1 MIPKMDDNDGCVVAV
16 DDCDGF
22 GLFVLCLCVVVWM
35 YCIRFNFHILF
46 EFHILSDL
54 AVILWMGWIHM
65 VSQEQIVWM
74 RSEMDGSSENEWCAD
89 DNPFGGVFHMMT
101 VHVFLV

>member
-1 MIPKMDDNDGCVVAV
+1 MIMMAV
-16 DDCDGF
+16 W
-22 GLFVLCLCVVVWM
+22 LLWMIVMVLACLCCVFVSVFDVFM
-35 YCIRFNFHILF
+35 CVNIRFNFHILF